1 MAKKKVQKEQ
11 DLAELT
17 SKLKDAKAVV
27 FTGYTGTTVKDI
39 DNFRKTLSKEG
50 VFSKVYKLTL
60 VKKAMKEAGLA
71 GEIADY
77 KTPVIL
83 SVSKEDE
90 TVAARVIKNLS
101 KDIKTL
107 NILEGLIDGAL
118 VSKAQVETLGSLPSK
133 DQLRA
138 QLLSVFNGPI
148 AAFVRL
154 LDAYGKKKGEGA
166 APVAE
171 AKSEPAPKPQAP
183 VAPEVAPAAA

>member
-1 MAKKKVQKEQ
+1 MAKAKKQKEQ

-17 SKLKDAKAVV
+17 QKLKEAKAAV
-27 FTGYTGTTVKDI
+27 FIGYTGTTVKDI
-39 DNFRKTLSKEG
+39 DTFRKTLSKEG

-60 VKKAMKEAGLA
+60 VKKAMKEAGIT

-101 KDIKTL
+101 KDIKSL
-107 NILEGLIDGAL
+107 NILEGLMDGAL

-148 AAFVRL
+148 AALARL
-154 LDAYGKKKGEGA
+154 LDAYGKKKGEGSLAVETAAA
-166 APVAE
+166 AP
-171 AKSEPAPKPQAP
+171 
-183 VAPEVAPAAA
+183 APEPSAPAAA